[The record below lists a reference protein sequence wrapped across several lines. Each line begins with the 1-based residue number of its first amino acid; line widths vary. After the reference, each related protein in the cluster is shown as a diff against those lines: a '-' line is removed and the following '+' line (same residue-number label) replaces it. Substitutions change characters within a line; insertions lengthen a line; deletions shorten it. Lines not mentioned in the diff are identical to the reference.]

1 MENEINEIRSKTDNQ
16 KEILSNYEIKLQEV
30 NRQRE
35 QLIEER
41 K

>member
-1 MENEINEIRSKTDNQ
+1 LENEINEIRSKTDNQ